1 MKDEYVYY
9 CPMRPPTLGAVPMNG
24 LLYVEPLTERRME
37 VSINREI
44 WGWAVYKRQLTPEEI
59 ADYELIEKLQEG
71 QR

>member
-1 MKDEYVYY
+1 MSIIAR
-9 CPMRPPTLGAVPMNG
+9 CARPHWARSMNG